1 MPDLIA
7 YLESNGF
14 YPRRE
19 DIEAILR
26 RMDHDANRQIN
37 YDEFCEL
44 TCAPE
49 PPRREPPPREEATPA
64 QAENEELKNESNVQE
79 FNDRQSE
86 SEELRQANEQP
97 LRSPD
102 EGSPGQD
109 ERARTVEEH
118 MRKRGKGSAKKNDN
132 LTAEE
137 K

>member
-1 MPDLIA
+1 MPDLIS

-49 PPRREPPPREEATPA
+49 PPRREPPPKEEATPA
-64 QAENEELKNESNVQE
+64 
-79 FNDRQSE
+79 
-86 SEELRQANEQP
+86 
-97 LRSPD
+97 
-102 EGSPGQD
+102 
-109 ERARTVEEH
+109 
-118 MRKRGKGSAKKNDN
+118 
-132 LTAEE
+132 
-137 K
+137 